1 MENKETRRNCLVLK
15 EKQWK
20 DLKQRVRQTDEEKAQ
35 ENSDDKLLEYLK
47 KESAAMKKK
56 WPELNVKQQH
66 KVVIVES
73 DKPEVNR
80 YKAIQNADPQ
90 KRKELIE
97 QAENFVNC
105 RKIKEGPIELNSA
118 AILSQALKT
127 RALQTEYK
135 KQFLKDDKVKNEL
148 KNKEHI
154 LQSNKWIEDYDNKR
168 TATYLNARTHKKELC
183 EMIQDRK
190 NKKDK
195 DREIM
200 LAQERKNIDQHFK
213 NGDDQKQLLILQKQ
227 HKRNY
232 MRQNE
237 IEATRISK
245 QKSERLKEIDNVMD
259 ILVKTHNDGK
269 GKIKEMIKKQ
279 EQDAKIDVVKKKAVL
294 AVAAKKQHDENI
306 QLLVKEQEM
315 IEKVRIQ
322 KLKEL
327 EESDKKSAEHIET
340 LKKQRLEENARFI
353 AEIKKQKAEQKVE
366 DRFYF
371 ENRLKNDAISME
383 YSKLKKTKKIKNAQT
398 NIKFLRNQVRELN
411 EAQRQ
416 EREDNKKYIIHD
428 TSDEKFFKYAD
439 ELLLDAEKK
448 GRPTLPI
455 IKTLSAYKKRHFLD
469 IKFQELPHVISNV
482 PIGENWQLQ
491 SENIQRKSKAR
502 IRQEKDDIRM
512 VNPYRSTKFLK
523 NTYFD

>member
-1 MENKETRRNCLVLK
+1 MENKETRRNCLVLN
-15 EKQWK
+15 EKQWH
-20 DLKQRVRQTDEEKAQ
+20 DLKQRVKQTDDVKAKD
-35 ENSDDKLLEYLK
+35 NSDDKLLEYLK
-47 KESAAMKKK
+47 QESAVMKKK
-56 WPELNVKQQH
+56 WSELNVKQQH

-73 DKPEVNR
+73 DKPEVIR

-118 AILSQALKT
+118 AVLSQALKI

-135 KQFLKDDKVKNEL
+135 KEFLKDDKVKNEL

-168 TATYLNARTHKKELC
+168 TAAYVNARTHKKELC

-190 NKKDK
+190 NKKDTDK
-195 DREIM
+195 ELL

-227 HKRNY
+227 HRRNY

-269 GKIKEMIKKQ
+269 SKIKEMIKKQ
-279 EQDAKIDVVKKKAVL
+279 EQDAKIEVVKNKSIL

-306 QLLVKEQEM
+306 QVLVKEQEM
-315 IEKVRIQ
+315 IEKIRIQ
-322 KLKEL
+322 KVKEL
-327 EESDKKSAEHIET
+327 EESDKKSAQHIET
-340 LKKQRLEENARFI
+340 LKKQRLEENAIFI
-353 AEIKKQKAEQKVE
+353 AEKKKQKAEQKVE

-398 NIKFLRNQVRELN
+398 NIIFLRNQVRELN

-428 TSDEKFFKYAD
+428 TSDEKFSKYAD
-439 ELLLDAEKK
+439 ELLVDAEKK

-502 IRQEKDDIRM
+502 IKQEKDDIRF
-512 VNPYRSTKFLK
+512 VNPYRTTKFLK

>member
-20 DLKQRVRQTDEEKAQ
+20 DLKQRVAQTDEEKA
-35 ENSDDKLLEYLK
+35 EEKSDDKLLEYLK

-56 WPELNVKQQH
+56 WPELNVKPQQ

-80 YKAIQNADPQ
+80 YKAIQIADAQ

-168 TATYLNARTHKKELC
+168 TAVYLNARTHKKELC

-195 DREIM
+195 DKELL

-213 NGDDQKQLLILQKQ
+213 NGDDQKRLLILQKQ

-259 ILVKTHNDGK
+259 IL
-269 GKIKEMIKKQ
+269 
-279 EQDAKIDVVKKKAVL
+279 
-294 AVAAKKQHDENI
+294 
-306 QLLVKEQEM
+306 
-315 IEKVRIQ
+315 
-322 KLKEL
+322 
-327 EESDKKSAEHIET
+327 
-340 LKKQRLEENARFI
+340 
-353 AEIKKQKAEQKVE
+353 
-366 DRFYF
+366 
-371 ENRLKNDAISME
+371 
-383 YSKLKKTKKIKNAQT
+383 
-398 NIKFLRNQVRELN
+398 VRELN

-502 IRQEKDDIRM
+502 IKQENDDLRL
-512 VNPYRSTKFLK
+512 VNPYRTTKFLK